1 MNILIF
7 DTSLRDGEQIPD
19 CILEHSNKV
28 EIARHIEKLGVD
40 VIEAGFPISSKSNF
54 QSVVEISHAVSTP
67 IICVLARSM
76 NKDIEIAAKA
86 LEDAKKSRIHLGI
99 GTSNCH
105 IYYKFNSMQEKIIEQ
120 ARGSVK
126 YAKRF
131 VEEVEFYAE
140 DAGRTKNEFLALVCE
155 EVIKAGAT
163 ILNLPDTAGYC
174 LPKVYGEKIRYIKEN
189 VRGIE
194 KAIIST
200 HCHNDLGL
208 ATANSF
214 EGIINGAQQVECT
227 FTGIGERAGNTALEE
242 IVMIFNEHSY
252 LGFQTNIKT
261 ELLCT
266 TSEFIT
272 KCIGIAVPATKSI
285 VGDNAFSHSSG
296 IHQNALLK
304 KSKNYEV
311 IDIKNIGIKKSCIML
326 TARSGRSALNHY
338 YKKLGFVLSKDSLY
352 SLYNLLIKYSEKKK
366 KIKYEDIKIM
376 LKIAIYSTNISV

>member
-1 MNILIF
+1 MKIIIF
-7 DTSLRDGEQIPD
+7 ETSLRDGEQIPD
-19 CILEHSNKV
+19 CILEHYYKV

-86 LEDAKKSRIHLGI
+86 LEDAKQSRIHLGI

-120 ARGSVK
+120 AVESVK
-126 YAKRF
+126 YANRF

-163 ILNLPDTAGYC
+163 ILNLPDTTGYC
-174 LPKVYGEKIRYIKEN
+174 LPKAYGEKIRYIKEN

-208 ATANSF
+208 ATANSI
-214 EGIINGAQQVECT
+214 EGIINGAQQIECT
-227 FTGIGERAGNTALEE
+227 FNGIGERAGNTPLEE

-252 LGFQTNIKT
+252 LGFHTNIKT

-272 KCIGIAVPATKSI
+272 KCNGITVPATKAI

-311 IDIKNIGIKKSCIML
+311 IDIKNIGIKKSCIMI

-338 YKKLGFVLSKDSLY
+338 YKRLGFVLSKDSLY
-352 SLYNLLIKYSEKKK
+352 SLYNLLIKYSDKKK

-376 LKIAIYSTNISV
+376 LKIAIFSTDIYV